1 MILYPDQR
9 HDQPENNT
17 VCYAA
22 PIEKCDWEF
31 MYYGEGMR
39 HQLTATDMRFVIL
52 EGEDQVYF
60 MRNDSEVTDRVCI
73 LLRTMEDTDTCI
85 ESAAW
90 IRIQENFPGMI
101 YIVQGST
108 YADKY
113 QRYHATIGA
122 PEDSVCMV
130 DFTTV
135 VNEETDV

>member
-9 HDQPENNT
+9 IANQPENST

-22 PIEKCDWEF
+22 PIDKCDWEF
-31 MYYGEGMR
+31 LYYGEGTR

-60 MRNDSEVTDRVCI
+60 MRNEGEITDRVCL
-73 LLRTMEDTDTCI
+73 LLRTMEDDDTCM

-101 YIVQGST
+101 YIVSGST
-108 YADKY
+108 FADEY
-113 QRYHATIGA
+113 QRYHSAIGA
-122 PEDSVCMV
+122 PEDSVCLV
-130 DFTTV
+130 DITTV
-135 VNEETDV
+135 VNEETV